1 MELESLPVVTFG
13 KYKGQPVTTLLAD
26 TKYLEWC
33 KQQDFFK
40 QHKTVYNICVN
51 QTIQSNQPSKT
62 PEHNKLQNLF
72 LKREFLLDI
81 VKYLNKFDKT
91 LSELEKLYCTEEYK
105 KYFGDQRFDMDSY
118 FKNIKFYL
126 KFETEF
132 NWDVTLYAKFEDS
145 HIYLNELFIPDV
157 EYAHYFRVGE
167 DFKQRM
173 NNSQE
178 VRSHVGTIIK
188 RDLPYLYEKY
198 NLHCETSVDKD
209 EKYKVSYVFKEY
221 LDKLHVEIK
230 PLLGDDYPNVLRK
243 MTTQIKLT
251 RASAIAK
258 GISNLTGEW
267 ILLIGEY
274 SSTVTTK
281 KELVQIFG
289 LSDIRVMFV
298 GDISNG
304 LQCKPVEENLLE
316 KIKQLEEKNRQLEE
330 KIKQL
335 ELLQTN

>member
-72 LKREFLLDI
+72 LKRDYCFDFI
-81 VKYLNKFDKT
+81 NYLVGIDKVF
-91 LSELEKLYCTEEYK
+91 SELEKIYCTEEYK
-105 KYFGDQRFDMDSY
+105 KYFGDQRFDKDSHL
-118 FKNIKFYL
+118 KEL
-126 KFETEF
+126 KFTPTFETDF
-132 NWDVTLYAKFEDS
+132 IWDVKLKVEDNSNSILFDEMLLPNFKLNNDANADHAFE
-145 HIYLNELFIPDV
+145 
-157 EYAHYFRVGE
+157 A
-167 DFKQRM
+167 
-173 NNSQE
+173 
-178 VRSHVGTIIK
+178 IK
-188 RDLPYLYEKY
+188 RDIPYLYKECNISGGFRHHEK
-198 NLHCETSVDKD
+198 
-209 EKYKVSYVFKEY
+209 KYVVECNVYFY
-221 LDKLHVEIK
+221 ACCYIEIK

-243 MTTQIKLT
+243 MTTQIKIT
-251 RASAIAK
+251 NV
-258 GISNLTGEW
+258 NLKVKDRPMY

-281 KELVQIFG
+281 EELVEIFD
-289 LSDIRVMFV
+289 LSGIRVMFIR
-298 GDISNG
+298 DISNG
-304 LQCKPVEENLLE
+304 LQCKPLEENLLE
-316 KIKQLEEKNRQLEE
+316 KIKQLEENNRQLEE
-330 KIKQL
+330 KVKQL

>member
-81 VKYLNKFDKT
+81 AKYLNKFDKT

-105 KYFGDQRFDMDSY
+105 KYFGDQRFDMNLCLKDIR
-118 FKNIKFYL
+118 FTQ
-126 KFETEF
+126 KFEAEF
-132 NWDVTLYAKFEDS
+132 NWDVILYNNS
-145 HIYLNELFIPDV
+145 SWSNYIYVNEIFVPDV
-157 EYAHYFRVGE
+157 KYYDSFTGKKE
-167 DFKQRM
+167 
-173 NNSQE
+173 
-178 VRSHVGTIIK
+178 RSDRSNEATTHVEELIE
-188 RDLPYLYEKY
+188 RDLPYLHKI
-198 NLHCETSVDKD
+198 CSKRCDKNVGED
-209 EKYKVSYVFKEY
+209 EKYKVY
-221 LDKLHVEIK
+221 LSVYFGLSTLYIEIK

-251 RASAIAK
+251 KSQSPGMFR
-258 GISNLTGEW
+258 GEW

-330 KIKQL
+330 KVKQL
-335 ELLQTN
+335 ELLQSK